1 LKVINRCAT
10 FLQGKIAMKPSFHP
24 KLINDSFSDPGLF
37 IPFLFEKRALLFDLG
52 DLSKLSARDLLKIS
66 HVFVTHTHMD
76 HFIGFD
82 ALLRLLLGRDKEI
95 YLFGPSDFIQKVEAK
110 LSSYTWNLIENYEN
124 TLSIHVTEIKRE
136 KILKQRYNSRDRFK
150 PTEDPQE
157 LPFTGNLL
165 SEEHFSVNGVILDHK
180 IDCIGLTLKENF
192 SINIIKDG
200 LKELGLAVGPW
211 LREFKK
217 AVYEEGNSAQNFT
230 VVWKDKDKRIREK
243 DFTLCDLKEK
253 IAMISPGQKITYIAD
268 IIGSPENIPKAVD
281 LARDSSTLFIE
292 AAFLDKD
299 KDMAQR
305 KYHLTAKEAG
315 LIARRA
321 KVKVLTPFHF
331 SPRYFGQ
338 EKELIQEA
346 MMAFRSGT

>member
-1 LKVINRCAT
+1 
-10 FLQGKIAMKPSFHP
+10 MKPSFYP

-95 YLFGPSDFIQKVEAK
+95 YLFGPSDFIQKVGAK

-124 TLSIHVTEIKRE
+124 TLSINVTEIQAENMFR
-136 KILKQRYNSRDRFK
+136 QRYSSKKRFK
-150 PTEDPQE
+150 PDGASQK

-165 SEEHFSVNGVILDHK
+165 SEKHFSVNAVILDHK

-192 SINIIKDG
+192 SINIIKEG
-200 LKELGLAVGPW
+200 LQELGLEVGPW

-217 AVYEEGNSAQNFT
+217 AVYEEGNSAQNFK

-243 DFTLCDLKEK
+243 DFTFCDLKEK
-253 IAMISPGQKITYIAD
+253 IAIISPGQKITYIAD
-268 IIGSPENIPKAVD
+268 MIGSPENITKAVD
-281 LARDSSTLFIE
+281 LAQDSSALFIE

-299 KDMAQR
+299 KDMAQK

-315 LIARRA
+315 IVARRA
-321 KVKVLTPFHF
+321 SVKELRLFHF

-346 MMAFRSGT
+346 MTAFRSGT

>member
-1 LKVINRCAT
+1 
-10 FLQGKIAMKPSFHP
+10 MKPSFHP

-82 ALLRLLLGRDKEI
+82 ALLRLLLGRDKEL
-95 YLFGPSDFIQKVEAK
+95 YLFGPSDFIQKMEAK

-124 TLSIHVTEIKRE
+124 TLSVHVTEIKKE
-136 KILKQRYNSRDRFK
+136 KIITQRYNSRDRFR
-150 PTEDPQE
+150 PTGDAQE
-157 LPFTGNLL
+157 FPFTGNLL
-165 SEEHFSVNGVILDHK
+165 SEEHFSVNAVILDHK

-192 SINIIKDG
+192 SINIIKEG
-200 LKELGLAVGPW
+200 LKKLGLEVGPW

-217 AVYEEGNSAQNFT
+217 AVYEEGNSDPSFT

-268 IIGSPENIPKAVD
+268 MIGSPENITKAVD
-281 LARDSSTLFIE
+281 LAQDSSTLFIE

-315 LIARRA
+315 LVARKA
-321 KVKVLTPFHF
+321 KVKELTLFHF

-338 EKELIQEA
+338 EKELLQEA
-346 MMAFRSGT
+346 MTAFRSGT

>member
-1 LKVINRCAT
+1 
-10 FLQGKIAMKPSFHP
+10 MKPSFHP

-82 ALLRLLLGRDKEI
+82 ALLRLLLGRDKEV

-150 PTEDPQE
+150 PTGAPEE
-157 LPFTGNLL
+157 LPFAGNIL
-165 SEEHFSVNGVILDHK
+165 SEEHFSVNAVILDHK
-180 IDCIGLTLKENF
+180 IDCIGLSLIENF
-192 SINIIKDG
+192 SINITKEG
-200 LKELGLAVGPW
+200 LKELGLQVGPW

-217 AVYEEGNSAQNFT
+217 AIYGGGNSKQNFQ
-230 VVWKDKDKRIREK
+230 VVWQDKDKVIREK
-243 DFTLCDLKEK
+243 DFILSDLKEK

-268 IIGSPENIPKAVD
+268 IIGSPENIKKAVD
-281 LARDSSTLFIE
+281 LAQDSNILFIE

-305 KYHLTAKEAG
+305 KYHLTAREAG
-315 LIARRA
+315 LVARKAR
-321 KVKVLTPFHF
+321 VKKMTPFHF

-346 MMAFRSGT
+346 MTAFRSGT

>member
-1 LKVINRCAT
+1 LKEITRCAT
-10 FLQGKIAMKPSFHP
+10 FLQGKTAMKPSFHP

-37 IPFLFEKRALLFDLG
+37 IPFLFERRALLFDLG

-82 ALLRLLLGRDKEI
+82 ALLRLLLGRDKKI
-95 YLFGPSDFIQKVEAK
+95 YLFGPSGFIQKVEAK
-110 LSSYTWNLIENYEN
+110 LSSYTWNLVENYEN
-124 TLSIHVTEIKRE
+124 TLSIHVTEIKKE
-136 KILKQRYNSRDRFK
+136 TMLKQRYVSRQWFK
-150 PTEDPQE
+150 PAGELQE
-157 LPFTGNLL
+157 FPFTGNLL
-165 SEEHFSVNGVILDHK
+165 SEEHFAVDAVILDHK
-180 IDCIGLTLKENF
+180 IDCIGLSLKEHF
-192 SINIIKDG
+192 SINIIKEG
-200 LKELGLAVGPW
+200 LKELGLEVGPW
-211 LREFKK
+211 LRDFKK
-217 AVYEEGNSAQNFT
+217 AVYKEGASAKNFT

-243 DFTLCDLKEK
+243 NYSLCDLKEK

-268 IIGSPENIPKAVD
+268 MIGSPENMAKAVD
-281 LARDSSTLFIE
+281 LAQDSSILFIE

-315 LIARRA
+315 IVARRA
-321 KVKVLTPFHF
+321 KVKELTPFHF

-338 EKELIQEA
+338 ENKLIQEA
-346 MMAFRSGT
+346 ITVFRSGA